1 MMRQLARNHAA
12 GVALV
17 EIVMAIVIVG
27 FCVTSVLA
35 LLSSIA
41 SHSADAMTRTESTSI
56 ATAYLAEILSKE
68 FADSG
73 VDGEVSR
80 SSFDD
85 VDDYLNL
92 PDTIPRNQFGTAL
105 GLNQYSV
112 QVAVQ
117 AVQLGTV
124 PNDVA
129 ARLVTVTVT
138 NSTTG
143 RVTRLSGY
151 RTAHANQV
159 FVQ

>member
-1 MMRQLARNHAA
+1 MMRSKQVA
-12 GVALV
+12 GIALV
-17 EIVMAIVIVG
+17 EVIMAIVVVG
-27 FCVTSVLA
+27 FCVTSVLG
-35 LLSSIA
+35 LLGSIA
-41 SHSADAMTRTESTSI
+41 SHSANAMSRTESTSI
-56 ATAYLAEILSKE
+56 ANAYLAEILSKE
-68 FADSG
+68 FVDSG
-73 VDGEVSR
+73 VDGETSR
-80 SSFDD
+80 AAFDD

-92 PDTIPRNQFGTAL
+92 PDAIPRNQFGTAL

-117 AVQLGTV
+117 DVQLGAA

-138 NSTTG
+138 NSATG
-143 RVTRLSGY
+143 GITRLSGY

>member
-1 MMRQLARNHAA
+1 MMPRLARNHAA

-17 EIVMAIVIVG
+17 EIIMAIVIVS
-27 FCVTSVLA
+27 FCAVSVLG

-41 SHSADAMTRTESTSI
+41 SHSANAMSRTESTSI

-73 VDGEVSR
+73 VDGETNR
-80 SSFDD
+80 ASFDD

-117 AVQLGTV
+117 AVQLGNA
-124 PNDVA
+124 PDDVA

-138 NSTTG
+138 HSTTG
-143 RVTRLSGY
+143 SVTRLSGY
-151 RTAHANQV
+151 RTAHVNQV
-159 FVQ
+159 IVE